1 MKLLMMRRTVMKTFK
16 VFDFTGHGAIA
27 IEHGQKLYKAI
38 YPHILDGELVQLD
51 FTGIEFLTTAFVG
64 IAIGQLLKDIS
75 RQTVDELIEFVAL
88 SEDKR
93 DMIQRVMDRAYKW
106 YFYEQNQSRTN

>member
-1 MKLLMMRRTVMKTFK
+1 MKLFMMKRTMMNTFK
-16 VFDFTGHGAIA
+16 VFDFTGSAAIA

-38 YPHILDGELVQLD
+38 HPHVLNGELIQLD
-51 FTGIEFLTTAFVG
+51 FTGIKFLTIAFVG
-64 IAIGQLLKDIS
+64 IAIGQLLKDIP
-75 RQTVDELIEFVAL
+75 RQTVDELIEFVSL

-106 YFYEQNQSRTN
+106 YFYEQNQA